1 MMWSPAWTNP
11 EDPSR
16 QAGLGWNVGRRWGGL
31 QIASHGGHDDGFR
44 SFLAIAPEESVAV
57 FVVSNDDN
65 APVGPF
71 ILAALE
77 VLFPEQAAAEA
88 NKD

>member
-1 MMWSPAWTNP
+1 MWSPAWTNR

-16 QAGLGWNVGRRWGGL
+16 QASLGWNVGRRWGGL

-44 SFLAIAPEESVAV
+44 SFLVIAPEEGVAV
-57 FVVSNDDN
+57 FVASNDDN

-77 VLFPEQAAAEA
+77 ILFPEQAAAEA